1 MGLALQPLHTE
12 AGPQSLTRLQ
22 KEAGG
27 LPWDQIRGGLRL
39 GDCET
44 GCWGSRVLVAALPPP
59 C

>member
-1 MGLALQPLHTE
+1 MGLASQPLHTE

-39 GDCET
+39 GDSVRLGVE
-44 GCWGSRVLVAALPPP
+44 AAGF
-59 C
+59 